1 MNKKTNIEYLL
12 QKFKSGALSPEEAK
26 DLLLQV
32 KEGDEN
38 TSLKSLL
45 DNYWADSDSEIPEKT
60 SIRTLGGLKRK
71 LNISQGNYMKKKHN
85 QKVALI
91 MLLRY
96 AAIFVSATCFAWLA
110 KDYIDNKHLVS
121 DPAHNLKDT
130 EISVSYGSKSR
141 IVLPDGTIVNLN
153 SGSYLKY
160 SGNFSPNIRNVYI
173 EGEAFFDVVK
183 DPQHPFYVRTDE
195 ITVKVLGTKFNIK
208 SYPEEKT
215 IQTTLVSGSLEIY
228 SNIKKNKQPII
239 TLAPKQ
245 QAIVDKETESIT
257 SGQTKATLN
266 KTDLIAPR
274 LVSIESTMDMN
285 QAIAWKD
292 NRLTFRDESF
302 KELSRKMERWYN
314 VIIEI
319 KYNELAQKQFSGIF
333 VNESVEQALN
343 ALKMVTPFEYKM
355 EKNYILITK

>member
-1 MNKKTNIEYLL
+1 MNKKTDIKHLL

-26 DLLLQV
+26 DILQQV
-32 KEGDEN
+32 KEGDGNNE
-38 TSLKSLL
+38 LKSLL
-45 DNYWADSDSEIPEKT
+45 CNYWTDSHSEISEEISTKIF
-60 SIRTLGGLKRK
+60 SVVKRR
-71 LNISQGNYMKKKHN
+71 LNISQDNYTKKRYH
-85 QKVALI
+85 QKTAII

-96 AAIFVSATCFAWLA
+96 AAIFVSATCLTWLT
-110 KDYIDNKHLVS
+110 KGYIDNKHLAS
-121 DPAHNLKDT
+121 DTGNNLKDT

-160 SGNFSPNIRNVYI
+160 AGNFSSNVRNVYI
-173 EGEAFFDVVK
+173 EGEAFFNVVK
-183 DPQHPFYVRTDE
+183 DPQHPFYVRTKE

-215 IQTTLVSGSLEIY
+215 IQTTLVCGSLEIY
-228 SNIKKNKQPII
+228 SNKKKSEQPLI
-239 TLAPKQ
+239 TLAPNQ
-245 QAIVDKETESIT
+245 QAIVDKETDSIT
-257 SGQTKATLN
+257 TDQTKTLLS
-266 KTDLIAPR
+266 KTDLIAPK
-274 LVSIESTMDMN
+274 LISIESPMDMN

-302 KELSRKMERWYN
+302 DELSRKMERWYN

-319 KYNELAQKQFSGIF
+319 KDKELAQKQFSGIF

-355 EKNYILITK
+355 KKNYILITK